1 MSSNTDII
9 NILYNSRET
18 IMEMLKH
25 RGYDTSEYSNF
36 SYNEIKLMYTEKQLD
51 INVKNSEN
59 KQISMYYLIYKKERN
74 QSLNNF
80 LEEKYEEFTEDN
92 DDFEPANNSIIII
105 LKDKPNQSLQ
115 KIVDDFYARYKL
127 YVQLFFVESLQRNI
141 LNHEYVPIHE
151 ILTEDEFSN
160 QVKNVY
166 KLSNRYQLPL
176 IDRCDP
182 VAKFIGMKPGTV
194 CKITRPSETSGQY
207 ISYRCC
213 K

>member
-9 NILYNSRET
+9 NILYNSREI

-36 SYNEIKLMYTEKQLD
+36 SYNEIKIMYTEKQLD

-59 KQISMYYLIYKKERN
+59 KKINMYYLVYKKERN

-151 ILTEDEFSN
+151 ILTEEEFSN

-194 CKITRPSETSGQY
+194 CKITRPSESSGQY

>member
-1 MSSNTDII
+1 
-9 NILYNSRET
+9 
-18 IMEMLKH
+18 MLKR

-36 SYNEIKLMYTEKQLD
+36 SYNEIKIMYTEKQLD

-59 KQISMYYLIYKKERN
+59 KKINMYYLVYKKERN

-151 ILTEDEFSN
+151 ILTEEEFSN

-194 CKITRPSETSGQY
+194 CKITRPSESSGQY

>member
-1 MSSNTDII
+1 
-9 NILYNSRET
+9 
-18 IMEMLKH
+18 
-25 RGYDTSEYSNF
+25 
-36 SYNEIKLMYTEKQLD
+36 
-51 INVKNSEN
+51 
-59 KQISMYYLIYKKERN
+59 MYYLIYKKERN

-92 DDFEPANNSIIII
+92 DDFEPANNTIIII

-151 ILTEDEFSN
+151 ILTEEEFSN
-160 QVKNVY
+160 QVKNIY